1 MDNNLTV
8 MTYSKTDFSEQTAFD
23 PAKLSGT
30 GDGTVTWVDVDQLG
44 DTEGLVA
51 LAKSVGLHHLVIE
64 DILNSNQMVKLDTYD
79 DYLFVTLKMLRYN
92 AGDATIVTEPISI
105 VLKGNLLLSFQENVG
120 DIFLPLKN
128 KIRIGRE
135 RIRSQG
141 VDYLF
146 YELIDLI
153 VDNYFE
159 VIDNLGDV
167 TDEVEEE
174 LMSNPSKSTL
184 QRIYYIKRELMYLRK
199 SVYPLRELI
208 GHLSKVESRFISDG
222 LIIYL
227 RDVYDHLVQ
236 IVETVGNYQDIMSN
250 MLDTYLSSIS
260 NKTNDIMKFLT
271 IFSTIF
277 IPLTFLAGVYGMNF
291 RFFPE
296 LGFKYGYPI
305 FWGVVVLVTLGL
317 LFMFRRKKWF

>member
-1 MDNNLTV
+1 MDNNVTV
-8 MTYSKTDFSEQTAFD
+8 MTYSKTDFSERTGFD
-23 PAKLSGT
+23 AGSLSNP
-30 GDGTVTWVDVDQLG
+30 GDGAVTWMDVDNLG
-44 DTEGLVA
+44 DTEGIIA
-51 LAKSVGLHHLVIE
+51 LARSAGLHHLVIE
-64 DILNSNQMVKLDTYD
+64 DILNADQMVKLDTYD
-79 DYLFVTLKMLRYN
+79 DYLFVVLKMLRYN
-92 AGDATIVTEPISI
+92 AVDSTIVTEPISI
-105 VLKGNLLLSFQENVG
+105 VLKGNLLLSFQQNEG

-135 RIRSQG
+135 RVRSLG

-167 TDEVEEE
+167 TYEVEEE
-174 LMSNPSKSTL
+174 LMSNPSKNTL

-208 GHLSKVESRFISDG
+208 GHLTKIESEFIGEG

-227 RDVYDHLVQ
+227 HDVYDHLVQ

-296 LGFKYGYPI
+296 LGFKYSYPL
-305 FWGVVVLVTLGL
+305 FWGVVVLVTIGL